1 MSFGRNWGY
10 KRMIID
16 AHQHLWVISELEYP
30 WITPDLTALKRD
42 FKAEDYLNVSKD
54 CKIDGTVLVQSADS
68 YEDTFYMFDVAK
80 RYDFVKGVV
89 GWIPFDRPNEARAA
103 LDVLSSNKILK
114 GLRNLTHDY
123 SNPKYSSDDSWI
135 LRPNVLETL
144 NLISDRGLTLDYVAV
159 NGHHLQNIIKIAY
172 EIPSLKIVIDHL
184 GKPNIAGGEI
194 DSWSSLIKMGSQ
206 CPNLYLKLS
215 GLNTASNKGW
225 KISDWKPY
233 FEVAHKAFGPNRL
246 MIGGD
251 WPVIELFDSF
261 EKVWNAQLDLID
273 HLTAEEK
280 LSILGGNSIKFYGL
294 KEEK

>member
-1 MSFGRNWGY
+1 
-10 KRMIID
+10 MIID

-42 FKAEDYLNVSKD
+42 FTPEDYLHVSKD
-54 CKIDGTVLVQSADS
+54 CKVDGTILVQSADS
-68 YEDTFYMFDVAK
+68 YEDTFYMFDVAN

-89 GWIPFDRPNEARAA
+89 GWIPFDRPSEARAA

-123 SNPKYSSDDSWI
+123 SNPKYGSDDSWI
-135 LRPNVLETL
+135 LRPNVMETL
-144 NLISDRGLTLDYVAV
+144 DLIAHRDLTLDYVAV
-159 NGHHLQNIIKIAY
+159 NGHHLRNIVKIAH

-194 DSWSSLIKMGSQ
+194 ESWSSIIEMGSQ

-215 GLNTASNKGW
+215 GLNTASSKDW
-225 KISDWKPY
+225 KISDWQPY
-233 FEVAHKAFGPNRL
+233 FDIACKTFGSNRI

-261 EKVWNAQLDLID
+261 EKVWGAQLELID
-273 HLTAEEK
+273 SLTAEEK
-280 LSILGGNSIKFYGL
+280 IGILGRNSVNFYGL
-294 KEEK
+294 REKK